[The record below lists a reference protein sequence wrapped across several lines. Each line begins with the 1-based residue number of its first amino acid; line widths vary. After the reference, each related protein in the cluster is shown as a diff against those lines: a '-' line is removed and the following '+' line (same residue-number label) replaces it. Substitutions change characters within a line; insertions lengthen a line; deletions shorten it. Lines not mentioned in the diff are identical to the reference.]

1 MTIRRY
7 CEWMLNGMTNSTDLI
22 NLSISEAGSALRN
35 GETSAVALTE
45 ATLARIKQTEPT
57 VNAYATVPEE
67 LALMA
72 AQRADV
78 ALASGNDHGPLH
90 GIPIGVKDICYT
102 KGILTE
108 AGSKVMEGFA
118 PDFDSTVVQKLYAA
132 GAIMI
137 GKTRCHEFA
146 YGVNEPPTRS
156 PWEINSYPGGSSTG
170 SGVALTARS
179 AFGTI
184 GTDTGGSI
192 RIPASINNVVG
203 LKPTYGRVSAYGV
216 VPLSWTLDHVGPMTR
231 TVLDNAL
238 MLGAIAGHDPQD
250 AASARRDVPHY
261 TTGIKDGVRGARIGI
276 DREYVLYPGVI
287 DDVRAAT
294 ESVINE
300 LAAMGAEIIEV
311 SLPEFELTP
320 ETLFTVM
327 MVEASAYHRQLLR
340 EKGDLYDPAT
350 RATLQLGELVPGTH
364 YVTGL
369 RARERYRSAMK
380 DLFQR
385 EGLDALI
392 SPTMPLPTALLTE
405 LHQPRKDMDI
415 GETPMISYIHHT
427 FSANLGG
434 QPALSAP
441 CGFTG
446 DGLPIGYQL
455 MGRPFD
461 EATLFRIAW
470 AYEEAHDWH
479 ERQPA
484 HNYDRG
490 AT

>member
-1 MTIRRY
+1 
-7 CEWMLNGMTNSTDLI
+7 MTNSNDLI
-22 NLSISEAGSALRN
+22 NLSISEAGVALRN

-45 ATLARIKQTEPT
+45 ATLARIGQTEPT
-57 VNAYATVPEE
+57 VNAYATVAEE
-67 LALMA
+67 LALEA
-72 AQRADV
+72 ARRADSE
-78 ALASGNDHGPLH
+78 LAAGNDRGPLQ

-102 KGILTE
+102 KGVLTE
-108 AGSKVMEGFA
+108 AGSKVLEGFV
-118 PDFDSTVVQKLYAA
+118 PEYDSTVVKKLDEA

-156 PWEINSYPGGSSTG
+156 PWELNSYPGGSSTG
-170 SGVALTARS
+170 SGVALTVRS

-192 RIPASINNVVG
+192 RIPASINNIVG

-231 TVLDNAL
+231 TVHDNAL
-238 MLGAIAGHDPQD
+238 MLGAIAGHDSND
-250 AASARRDVPHY
+250 AASARQTVPDY
-261 TTGIKDGVRGARIGI
+261 TAGIQDGVSGARIGI
-276 DREYVLYPGVI
+276 DRGYVLYPGVI

-294 ESVINE
+294 ESVISE
-300 LAAMGAEIIEV
+300 LADMGAEIIEI

-327 MVEASAYHRQLLR
+327 MVEASTYHRQQLR

-385 EGLDALI
+385 ERLDALI
-392 SPTMPLPTALLTE
+392 SPTMPLPTALLSE
-405 LHQPRKDMDI
+405 LHQPRRDMEN
-415 GETPMISYIHHT
+415 GESPMISYIHHT

-441 CGFTG
+441 CGFTR

-470 AYEEAHDWH
+470 AYEQAHDWH
-479 ERQPA
+479 EHQPP
-484 HNYDRG
+484 HVYN
-490 AT
+490 

>member
-1 MTIRRY
+1 
-7 CEWMLNGMTNSTDLI
+7 MTNSKEIL
-22 NLSISEAGSALRN
+22 NLSISEAAAALRN
-35 GETSAVALTE
+35 GETSATALTE
-45 ATLARIKQTEPT
+45 ATLARINQTEPT
-57 VNAYATVPEE
+57 VKAYATVAGE
-67 LALMA
+67 LALEA
-72 AQRADV
+72 AQRAD
-78 ALASGNDHGPLH
+78 AELAAGFDRGPLQ
-90 GIPIGVKDICYT
+90 GIPIGIKDICYT
-102 KGILTE
+102 KGIPTE
-108 AGSKVMEGFA
+108 AGSKVLAGFV
-118 PDFDSTVVQKLYAA
+118 PDYDSTVVQKLYAA
-132 GAIMI
+132 GAILI

-156 PWEINSYPGGSSTG
+156 PWALDSYPGGSSTG
-170 SGVALTARS
+170 SGVALTVRS

-192 RIPASINNVVG
+192 RIPASINNIVG

-216 VPLSWTLDHVGPMTR
+216 IPLSWTLDHVGPMTR

-238 MLGAIAGHDPQD
+238 MLGAIAGYDPKD
-250 AASARRDVPHY
+250 ATSARVDVPDY
-261 TTGIKDGVRGARIGI
+261 TASINHGARGARIGI
-276 DREYVLYPGVI
+276 DREYVLYPGVV
-287 DDVRAAT
+287 DDVRAAA
-294 ESVINE
+294 ESVISE
-300 LAAMGAEIIEV
+300 LAAMGAEIVEV

-327 MVEASAYHRQLLR
+327 LVEASTYHRQQLR

-385 EGLDALI
+385 ERLDALI

-405 LHQPRKDMDI
+405 LHQPRKDMAI
-415 GETPMISYIHHT
+415 EETPMISYIHHT
-427 FSANLGG
+427 FSANLAG

-441 CGFTG
+441 CGFTRA
-446 DGLPIGYQL
+446 GLPIGYQL

-461 EATLFRIAW
+461 EATLFRIAR
-470 AYEEAHDWH
+470 AYEQAHDWH
-479 ERQPA
+479 ERQPPN
-484 HNYDRG
+484 H
-490 AT
+490 

>member
-1 MTIRRY
+1 
-7 CEWMLNGMTNSTDLI
+7 
-22 NLSISEAGSALRN
+22 
-35 GETSAVALTE
+35 
-45 ATLARIKQTEPT
+45 
-57 VNAYATVPEE
+57 
-67 LALMA
+67 
-72 AQRADV
+72 
-78 ALASGNDHGPLH
+78 
-90 GIPIGVKDICYT
+90 
-102 KGILTE
+102 
-108 AGSKVMEGFA
+108 MEGFV
-118 PDFDSTVVQKLYAA
+118 PDYDSTVVQKLNAA

-156 PWEINSYPGGSSTG
+156 PWELNSYPGGSSTG

-238 MLGAIAGHDPQD
+238 MLGAIAGHDPKD
-250 AASARRDVPHY
+250 AASARQAVPIY
-261 TTGIKDGVRGARIGI
+261 TAGIQDGVRGARIGI
-276 DREYVLYPGVI
+276 DRKYVLYPGVI
-287 DDVRAAT
+287 DDVQAAT

-300 LAAMGAEIIEV
+300 LAAMGAEIIEL

-327 MVEASAYHRQLLR
+327 MVEASAYHRQQMR

-380 DLFQR
+380 DLFRR
-385 EGLDALI
+385 ESLDALI
-392 SPTMPLPTALLTE
+392 SPQCRC
-405 LHQPRKDMDI
+405 QPR
-415 GETPMISYIHHT
+415 
-427 FSANLGG
+427 
-434 QPALSAP
+434 
-441 CGFTG
+441 C
-446 DGLPIGYQL
+446 
-455 MGRPFD
+455 
-461 EATLFRIAW
+461 
-470 AYEEAHDWH
+470 
-479 ERQPA
+479 
-484 HNYDRG
+484 
-490 AT
+490 

>member
-1 MTIRRY
+1 MQS
-7 CEWMLNGMTNSTDLI
+7 GMTDSKELI
-22 NLSISEAGSALRN
+22 NLSISEAAAALQS
-35 GETSAVALTE
+35 GETSAVALAE

-57 VNAYATVPEE
+57 VNAYAAVPEE
-67 LALMA
+67 RALEA
-72 AQRADV
+72 AKRADDEI
-78 ALASGNDHGPLH
+78 AAGNYRGPLH

-108 AGSKVMEGFA
+108 AGSKVLEGFV
-118 PDFDSTVVQKLYAA
+118 PDYDATVVEKLDAA

-146 YGVNEPPTRS
+146 YGVNTPPTRS
-156 PWEINSYPGGSSTG
+156 PWELNSYPGGSSTG

-179 AFGTI
+179 AYGTI

-192 RIPASINNVVG
+192 RIPASFNNAVG

-216 VPLSWTLDHVGPMTR
+216 LPLSWTLDHVGPMTR

-238 MLGAIAGHDPQD
+238 FLNAIAGHDPRD
-250 AASARRDVPHY
+250 VTSARQAVPDY
-261 TTGIKDGVRGARIGI
+261 ADGIDDGVAGTRIGI
-276 DREYVLYPGVI
+276 DREFFMYPGVI

-294 ESVINE
+294 EAVISE
-300 LAAMGAEIIEV
+300 LADMGVEIIELR
-311 SLPEFELTP
+311 LPEFELTP

-327 MVEASAYHRQLLR
+327 MVEASAYHRDQLR
-340 EKGDLYDPAT
+340 EKGHLYDPAT

-364 YVTGL
+364 YVAGL

-380 DLFQR
+380 DLFKR
-385 EGLDALI
+385 ERLDALI
-392 SPTMPLPTALLTE
+392 SPTMPLPSPLLTD
-405 LHQPRKDMDI
+405 LHQPRRDMDI
-415 GETPMISYIHHT
+415 GESPIISIIHHT

-441 CGFTG
+441 CGFTR
-446 DGLPIGYQL
+446 DNLPIGYQL

-461 EATLFRIAW
+461 EATLFRIAY
-470 AYEEAHDWH
+470 AYEQAHDWH
-479 ERQPA
+479 ERQPPEV
-484 HNYDRG
+484 YD
-490 AT
+490 

>member
-1 MTIRRY
+1 MI
-7 CEWMLNGMTNSTDLI
+7 
-22 NLSISEAGSALRN
+22 A
-35 GETSAVALTE
+35 
-45 ATLARIKQTEPT
+45 
-57 VNAYATVPEE
+57 
-67 LALMA
+67 
-72 AQRADV
+72 
-78 ALASGNDHGPLH
+78 GPLH
-90 GIPIGVKDICYT
+90 GIPIGIKDICYT
-102 KGILTE
+102 KGVNTE
-108 AGSKVMEGFA
+108 AGSKVMEGFV
-118 PDFDSTVVQKLYAA
+118 PDYDSTVARKLNEA

-156 PWEINSYPGGSSTG
+156 PWELNSYPGGSSTG
-170 SGVALTARS
+170 SGVALAARS

-192 RIPASINNVVG
+192 RIPASINNIVG

-216 VPLSWTLDHVGPMTR
+216 VPLSWALDHVGPMTR

-238 MLGAIAGHDPQD
+238 MLAAIAGHDPND
-250 AASARRDVPHY
+250 AASARKSVPNY
-261 TTGIKDGVRGARIGI
+261 AEGIQDGVERLRIGI

-287 DDVRAAT
+287 DDVRNAT

-300 LAAMGAEIIEV
+300 LAGMGAEIVEF

-327 MVEASAYHRQLLR
+327 MVEASAYHRQGLR

-350 RATLQLGELVPGTH
+350 RAALHLGELVPGTH

-369 RARERYRSAMK
+369 RARERYRSVMK
-380 DLFQR
+380 ALFQR
-385 EGLDALI
+385 ESLDALI
-392 SPTMPLPTALLTE
+392 SPTMPLPTALLTD
-405 LHQPRKDMDI
+405 LHQPRTDMDI

-427 FSANLGG
+427 FSANLAG

-441 CGFTG
+441 CGFTRV
-446 DGLPIGYQL
+446 GLPIGYQL

-470 AYEEAHDWH
+470 AYEQAHDWH
-479 ERQPA
+479 ERQPP
-484 HNYDRG
+484 NVYE
-490 AT
+490 

>member
-1 MTIRRY
+1 MTDSQ
-7 CEWMLNGMTNSTDLI
+7 ELI
-22 NLSISEAGSALRN
+22 DLSISEAAAALRN
-35 GETSAVALTE
+35 GETSAVGLTE
-45 ATLARIKQTEPT
+45 ATLARIQQTEPT
-57 VNAYATVPEE
+57 VNAYAAVPVE
-67 LALMA
+67 LALKA
-72 AQRADV
+72 ARQADEEI
-78 ALASGNDHGPLH
+78 AAGNDRGPLH

-108 AGSKVMEGFA
+108 AGSKVMEGFV
-118 PDFDSTVVQKLYAA
+118 PEYDSTVVQKLYAA

-156 PWEINSYPGGSSTG
+156 PWELNSYPGGSSTG
-170 SGVALTARS
+170 SGVALAARS

-192 RIPASINNVVG
+192 RIPASINNIVG
-203 LKPTYGRVSAYGV
+203 LKPTYGRVSVYGV

-238 MLGAIAGHDPQD
+238 LLGEIAGRDPND
-250 AASARRDVPHY
+250 ATSARQDVPDY
-261 TTGIKDGVRGARIGI
+261 RAGIQDGVRGTRIGI

-294 ESVINE
+294 ELVISE
-300 LAAMGAEIIEV
+300 LAGMGAEIVEV
-311 SLPEFELTP
+311 GLPEFELTP

-327 MVEASAYHRQLLR
+327 MVEASTYHRQQLR
-340 EKGDLYDPAT
+340 KKGDLYDPAT

-380 DLFQR
+380 SLFQR
-385 EGLDALI
+385 ENLDALI

-405 LHQPRKDMDI
+405 LHQPRQDMNID
-415 GETPMISYIHHT
+415 ETPMISYIHHT

-441 CGFTG
+441 CGFTR

-470 AYEEAHDWH
+470 AYEQEHNWQ
-479 ERQPA
+479 ERQPP
-484 HNYDRG
+484 HVYD
-490 AT
+490 

>member
-1 MTIRRY
+1 MTDPK
-7 CEWMLNGMTNSTDLI
+7 ELI
-22 NLSISEAGSALRN
+22 NLSISEAAAALRS
-35 GETSAVALTE
+35 GETTAVALTQ
-45 ATLARIKQTEPT
+45 ATLARIKQTERT
-57 VNAYATVPEE
+57 VNAYAAVSEE
-67 LALMA
+67 LALA
-72 AQRADV
+72 AARQAD
-78 ALASGNDHGPLH
+78 AELAAGKDRGPLH

-102 KGILTE
+102 KGVVTE
-108 AGSKVMEGFA
+108 AGSKVLEGFL
-118 PDFDSTVVQKLYAA
+118 PDYDSTVVQKLNEA

-156 PWEINSYPGGSSTG
+156 PWELNSYPGGSSTG

-192 RIPASINNVVG
+192 RIPASINNIVG

-216 VPLSWTLDHVGPMTR
+216 LPLSWTLDHVGPMTR
-231 TVLDNAL
+231 TILDNAHL
-238 MLGAIAGHDPQD
+238 LGAIAGHDPKD
-250 AASARRDVPHY
+250 ATSARVDVPDY
-261 TTGIKDGVRGARIGI
+261 TAGIGDGVRGTRIGI

-300 LAAMGAEIIEV
+300 LAAMGAEIVEI

-327 MVEASAYHRQLLR
+327 MVEASTFHRQQLR

-380 DLFQR
+380 DMFRR
-385 EGLDALI
+385 ESLDALI
-392 SPTMPLPTALLTE
+392 SPTMPLPMPLLTD

-415 GETPMISYIHHT
+415 GESPIISIIHHT

-441 CGFTG
+441 CGFTR

-461 EATLFRIAW
+461 EATLYRIAY
-470 AYEEAHDWH
+470 AYEQAHDWQ
-479 ERQPA
+479 ERQPP
-484 HNYDRG
+484 HVYD
-490 AT
+490 

>member
-1 MTIRRY
+1 MT
-7 CEWMLNGMTNSTDLI
+7 ELI
-22 NLSISEAGSALRN
+22 NLSISEAAAALRR
-35 GETSAVALTE
+35 GDTSSLALTK
-45 ATLARIKQTEPT
+45 ATLARIQQTEET
-57 VNAYATVPEE
+57 VNAYAAVPAAQALAAAGRADAE
-67 LALMA
+67 LAA
-72 AQRADV
+72 
-78 ALASGNDHGPLH
+78 GNDRGPLH

-102 KGILTE
+102 KGVLTE
-108 AGSKVMEGFA
+108 AGSKVMAGFV
-118 PDFDSTVVQKLYAA
+118 PDYDSTVARKLNEA

-156 PWEINSYPGGSSTG
+156 PWELNSYPGGSSTG
-170 SGVALTARS
+170 SGVALTVRS

-192 RIPASINNVVG
+192 RIPASFNNIVG
-203 LKPTYGRVSAYGV
+203 LKPTYGRVSVYGV

-238 MLGAIAGHDPQD
+238 MLGAIAGHDAKD
-250 AASARRDVPHY
+250 ATSAREAVPDY
-261 TTGIKDGVRGARIGI
+261 TAGIQAGVQGTRIGI
-276 DREYVLYPGVI
+276 DREYVMYPGVV

-294 ESVINE
+294 EAVISE

-327 MVEASAYHRQLLR
+327 MVEASTYHRQMLR
-340 EKGDLYDPAT
+340 EKGELYDPST

-369 RARERYRSAMK
+369 RARERYRSAMQ
-380 DLFQR
+380 DLFRR
-385 EGLDALI
+385 EQLDALI

-434 QPALSAP
+434 QPAISAP
-441 CGFTG
+441 CGFSR

-470 AYEEAHDWH
+470 AYEQAHDWH
-479 ERQPA
+479 ERQPP
-484 HNYDRG
+484 HVYD
-490 AT
+490 

>member
-1 MTIRRY
+1 MT
-7 CEWMLNGMTNSTDLI
+7 ESNELI
-22 NLSISEAGSALRN
+22 NLSISEAASALRK
-35 GETSAVALTE
+35 GDASAVALTE
-45 ATLARIKQTEPT
+45 ATLARISQTEPT
-57 VNAYATVPEE
+57 VNAYATVPSE
-67 LALMA
+67 LALEA
-72 AQRADV
+72 AQRADA

-108 AGSKVMEGFA
+108 AGSRVMEGFV
-118 PDFDSTVVQKLYAA
+118 PDFDSTVVHKLRAA

-146 YGVNEPPTRS
+146 YGVNEPPTRT
-156 PWEINSYPGGSSTG
+156 PWELNSYPGGSSTG

-231 TVLDNAL
+231 TVHDNAL
-238 MLGAIAGHDPQD
+238 MLGRHSWPRCQATLT
-250 AASARRDVPHY
+250 SARRDVPDY
-261 TTGIKDGVRGARIGI
+261 TASIQDGVRGTRIGI
-276 DREYVLYPGVI
+276 DREYVMYPGVI

-294 ESVINE
+294 EAVISE
-300 LAAMGAEIIEV
+300 LADLGAEIVEV

-327 MVEASAYHRQLLR
+327 MVEASTYHRQMLR

-385 EGLDALI
+385 ERLDALI

-441 CGFTG
+441 CGFTQA
-446 DGLPIGYQL
+446 GLPIGYQL

-470 AYEEAHDWH
+470 AYEQAHDWH

-484 HNYDRG
+484 HTYD
-490 AT
+490 